1 MTSNKQA
8 QLFLRLLIRESIL
21 LEEEEILVG
30 DIKKAKQ
37 ALVKYKT
44 KEAGLEA
51 LKSVGKATAGT
62 LAGLMGLGGYSSFI
76 DAGINIADTIQAAKG
91 KVKPEDKKKNP
102 MWDLLTL
109 DEPTA
114 AILDNSVE
122 DKFIQD
128 FSKGVEALPDD
139 AKVPNADTQ
148 LNNWLKAKY
157 NGRRVEKPE

>member
-21 LEEEEILVG
+21 QEEEILVG

-37 ALVKYKT
+37 TLVKHKT

-62 LAGLMGLGGYSSFI
+62 LAGLMGLGGYSNFI
-76 DAGINIADTIQAAKG
+76 DAGVNIADTIMAAKG

-128 FSKGVEALPDD
+128 FAAEVEQLPDD

-148 LNNWLKAKY
+148 LNNWLKDKY
-157 NGRRVEKPE
+157 GGRRVEKPE

>member
-21 LEEEEILVG
+21 IEEEEILVG
-30 DIKKAKQ
+30 DINKAKQ
-37 ALVKYKT
+37 ALVKHKT

-62 LAGLMGLGGYSSFI
+62 LAGLMGLGGYSDFI
-76 DAGINIADTIQAAKG
+76 DAGVNIADTVTAARG

-128 FSKGVEALPDD
+128 FAAGVEKLPDD

-148 LNNWLKAKY
+148 LNNWLKDKY
-157 NGRRVEKPE
+157 SGRRVEKPE